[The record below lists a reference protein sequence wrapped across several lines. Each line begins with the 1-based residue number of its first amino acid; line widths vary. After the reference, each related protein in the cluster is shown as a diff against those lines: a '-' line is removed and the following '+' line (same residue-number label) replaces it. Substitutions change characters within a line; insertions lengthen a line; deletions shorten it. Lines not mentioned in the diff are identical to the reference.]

1 MKVLSQFTIRAKLL
15 AAAILSTL
23 LILAVGMAGFSA
35 MNQMQIRREKVER
48 LEAADFSLMQREID
62 HLRWALEAGEFQS
75 DESITDIDAE
85 EDPSQC
91 AFGKW
96 YYGEGRSRLEKE
108 IPEVVEALTHIED
121 PHALLHE
128 SVTTIEEHLS
138 RGDEGRREAL
148 AYYHDHTAGRLADV
162 QERLKKIRA
171 TIHAKVE
178 EVEAEAVEA
187 QGRSKVKQ
195 LILIAVFGIVGI
207 AIMLIIARSITNP
220 IRQVTDLLRDIAE
233 GEGDLTRRL
242 DDGGKDEMA
251 QLSRWFNRFVENI
264 RAIMGRISETTQ
276 VLAGSSEELSAVS
289 GELLGGSGDLTNRAT
304 SVASTTEEMSTNINT
319 MASAVEE
326 MSVNAGSVAA
336 AAEQMSQN
344 MNAVSSA
351 VEEMSVS
358 INDIAKNAQ
367 EARGVSEQSN
377 SMSVNAT
384 DTMGKL
390 GDAAKEIGKV
400 THVIKR
406 IAEQTNLLALNA
418 TIEAASAGEAGKGF
432 AVVANEIKEL
442 ANQSAQAAEDIA
454 SRIEGMQ
461 DNASDAVKVIDDVSG
476 IIARIG
482 DAVMVIT
489 QSVEQQTSASNEIS
503 ANVVQASNGARNIAS
518 SIAEVAKGA
527 GDVSKNSGEAAQRAR
542 DVASSIA
549 GVSKTASD
557 FNGGAQQINSSSE
570 ELARMAGDLKSI
582 VGKFKI

>member
-1 MKVLSQFTIRAKLL
+1 MKMLSHFSIRAKLV
-15 AAAILSTL
+15 AAAVFSTL
-23 LILAVGMAGFSA
+23 LIFSVGLSGLSGMTR
-35 MNQMQIRREKVER
+35 MQKIRDRVEK
-48 LEAADFSLMQREID
+48 LEDADISLMQREID
-62 HLRWALEAGEFQS
+62 HLHWALEAGEFQS
-75 DESITDIDAE
+75 DESITRVKAE
-85 EDPSQC
+85 GDPTQC

-96 YYGEGRSRLEKE
+96 YYGEERRLLEKSV
-108 IPEVVEALTHIED
+108 PEVMEALVEIEKHHNELHGGVEVIEGYLTEGD
-121 PHALLHE
+121 GSRNKALE
-128 SVTTIEEHLS
+128 
-138 RGDEGRREAL
+138 
-148 AYYHDHTAGRLADV
+148 YYHDHTAEQLKDV
-162 QERLKKIRA
+162 QKSLGEIRKV
-171 TIHAKVE
+171 IHAKVE
-178 EVEAEAVEA
+178 EVEDHAIES
-187 QGRSKVKQ
+187 QSRSRMQ
-195 LILIAVFGIVGI
+195 LLILIALFAVIGIGM
-207 AIMLIIARSITNP
+207 MLIIARSITHP
-220 IRQVTDLLRDIAE
+220 IRQVIDMLKDIAE
-233 GEGDLTRRL
+233 GQGDLTKRL
-242 DDGGKDEMA
+242 DDTGKDEMA
-251 QLSRWFNRFVENI
+251 DLSRWFNRFVENI
-264 RAIMGRISETTQ
+264 RSIMARINETTQ

-304 SVASTTEEMSTNINT
+304 AVASTTEEMSTNINT

-367 EARGVSEQSN
+367 EARGVSEQSKN
-377 SMSVNAT
+377 MSVNAT
-384 DTMGKL
+384 GTMGKL

-461 DNASDAVKVIDDVSG
+461 DNATDAVKVIDDVSG
-476 IIARIG
+476 IIAKIG
-482 DAVMVIT
+482 DAVTVIT
-489 QSVEQQTSASNEIS
+489 QSVDQQTSASNEIS
-503 ANVVQASNGARNIAS
+503 ANVVQASNGARNIAG

-527 GDVSKNSGEAAQRAR
+527 GDVSKNSGEAAKGAR

-557 FNGGAQQINSSSE
+557 FNGGAEQINSSSE
-570 ELARMAGDLKSI
+570 ELARMAGELKGI